1 MAIFGNHTLASAFKR
16 LVDLLRGF
24 GVVNTLS
31 VCVWT
36 LDDQHLRS
44 FDRRYGVRTS
54 GYVSLA
60 STSVDRAK
68 LRHAT
73 SYGPVNAW
81 AFRRLLRNLSL
92 PRTLHFADLGC
103 GLGRACILAA
113 EYGFEKVTGVELA
126 PELCVVAR
134 ENMSCCRLPESY
146 RSRIKIVEGDVLDY
160 CAATDDD
167 VFFVYRAFSVGFFR
181 RVLTKLAEGATRRRR
196 PLTIIYTERLSWPPS
211 DGVKVF
217 SEDQTFRKVDE
228 RSMFGQAFH
237 VYECSAK
244 S

>member
-126 PELCVVAR
+126 PELCAVAR

-167 VFFVYRAFSVGFFR
+167 VFFVYRAFSVEFFR
-181 RVLTKLAEGATRRRR
+181 RVLTKLAEGATRRSR

-237 VYECSAK
+237 VYGCGAK

>member
-1 MAIFGNHTLASAFKR
+1 MAPVGSFFALGGKPSRFRLYSFFSSMAIFGNHTLASAFKR

-113 EYGFEKVTGVELA
+113 EYGFEKVTGGRSEEHTSELQSHSD
-126 PELCVVAR
+126 PV
-134 ENMSCCRLPESY
+134 CRLL
-146 RSRIKIVEGDVLDY
+146 R
-160 CAATDDD
+160 
-167 VFFVYRAFSVGFFR
+167 
-181 RVLTKLAEGATRRRR
+181 
-196 PLTIIYTERLSWPPS
+196 
-211 DGVKVF
+211 
-217 SEDQTFRKVDE
+217 DQ
-228 RSMFGQAFH
+228 
-237 VYECSAK
+237 
-244 S
+244 

>member
-1 MAIFGNHTLASAFKR
+1 
-16 LVDLLRGF
+16 
-24 GVVNTLS
+24 VNTLS

-36 LDDQHLRS
+36 IDDQHLRS

-68 LRHAT
+68 LRHAA

-81 AFRRLLRNLSL
+81 AFRRLLRNLNL

-126 PELCVVAR
+126 PELCAVAR

-167 VFFVYRAFSVGFFR
+167 VFFVYRAFSVEFFR
-181 RVLTKLAEGATRRRR
+181 RVLTKLAEGATRQRR

-211 DGVKVF
+211 DGVRVF

-237 VYECSAK
+237 VYGCGAK